1 MTAAWIGTTTLLLAG
16 GRIYRLLKACGP
28 MALERVMGMILVAM
42 AVRMRLEGVADF
54 LGHVD

>member
-28 MALERVMGMILVAM
+28 MALERAMGMILVAI
-42 AVRMRLEGVADF
+42 APRMLLEGVADF
-54 LGHVD
+54 LSHTD